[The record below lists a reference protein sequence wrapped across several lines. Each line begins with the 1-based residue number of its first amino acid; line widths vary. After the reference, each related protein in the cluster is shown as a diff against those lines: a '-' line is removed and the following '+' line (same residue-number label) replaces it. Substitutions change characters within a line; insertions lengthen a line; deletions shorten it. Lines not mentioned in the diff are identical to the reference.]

1 MHRSANHTITLQYLR
16 VERKQRLHTQNT
28 IHAQAAQYSLPYRK
42 VLFRETECAHLLL
55 SPPQHT
61 NFCIFLIQNT
71 VKYEL
76 LCLRNIILKGRGQ
89 GSNQE
94 KKKQDGGRGGEE
106 ARVGIKI
113 FAVNS

>member
-1 MHRSANHTITLQYLR
+1 MCTFTSVPSSAHKFLYFSDT
-16 VERKQRLHTQNT
+16 E
-28 IHAQAAQYSLPYRK
+28 YR
-42 VLFRETECAHLLL
+42 
-55 SPPQHT
+55 
-61 NFCIFLIQNT
+61 
-71 VKYEL
+71 KYEL

-94 KKKQDGGRGGEE
+94 KKKQDGGQGGEE